1 MKKISKR
8 KTEREGRTM
17 SKKHNPK
24 FYVRYAQ
31 CKANVLDFVA
41 PKGAIYG
48 RFSDSKGNPVY
59 WVCDYFK
66 TDKYGNLSVYVNIDG
81 EWSIR
86 VARENSKIYNWVKYA
101 VNKLGFIPVVDD
113 KKVWNEKPSELMKT
127 YSRHKKGT
135 GSRINTNQINES
147 LRWNEVTEIAHW
159 YGKGNAS
166 VIANGI
172 R

>member
-1 MKKISKR
+1 
-8 KTEREGRTM
+8 M
-17 SKKHNPK
+17 SKKHVAK

-31 CKANVLDFVA
+31 NKTNVMDFVA

-48 RFSDSKGNPVY
+48 RCLDKKGNPVY

-66 TDKYGNLSVYVNIDG
+66 TDKNGSLSVYVNMDG

-86 VARENSKIYNWVKYA
+86 VARENGKIYNWVKNA
-101 VNKLGFIPVVDD
+101 INKLGFIPVVDNP
-113 KKVWNEKPSELMKT
+113 KIYNEKPSELMRT

-135 GSRINTNQINES
+135 GSRINTSQINES

-166 VIANGI
+166 IVGNSIAV
-172 R
+172 

>member
-1 MKKISKR
+1 
-8 KTEREGRTM
+8 M
-17 SKKHNPK
+17 SKKHAPK

-48 RFSDSKGNPVY
+48 RFSDVKGNPVY

-66 TDKYGNLSVYVNIDG
+66 TDKNGNLSVYVNVDG

-86 VARENSKIYNWVKYA
+86 VARENSEIYKWVKYA

-166 VIANGI
+166 VVGNSIAV
-172 R
+172 